1 MEILSGRKDAHAGT
15 ARRAGT
21 ARQFSTRVFALCL
34 VTLVCLALGACT
46 AFRLVYGQIDHV
58 IFLTLDRYLDV
69 NAGYEIRLKERIAR
83 YVDWHRRTQ
92 LPAYAQILRDAA
104 ERLHGPVGKAEVVA
118 FNERVYERLRVMAL
132 RAVPDFADLALSLT
146 PENLRHLEKKFA
158 ESNEQFRKE
167 HVAGSEETLRRRRF
181 EKSLES
187 YEDWFGRLDGT
198 QRERLREK
206 MQGQPLHGALRYEE
220 RLRRQRELLAL
231 LARVQKERPEA
242 KTVEAWMRDYAYRFE
257 HPPTT
262 EQRAQVDAMID
273 TAAENIRFVIAMA
286 TPEQRAAARRRI
298 QGYLDDIRQL
308 TEQP

>member
-1 MEILSGRKDAHAGT
+1 M
-15 ARRAGT
+15 RRAAT

-34 VTLVCLALGACT
+34 VTLACLALGACT
-46 AFRLVYGQIDHV
+46 AFRLVYGQMDHV
-58 IFLTLDRYLDV
+58 IFLTLDRYLDI
-69 NAGYEIRLKERIAR
+69 NPGYELRLKERIAR
-83 YVDWHRRTQ
+83 YVEWHRRTQ
-92 LPAYAQILRDAA
+92 LPAYAQILRDAG
-104 ERLHGPVGKAEVVA
+104 ERLQGPVSKAEVVA

-146 PENLRHLEKKFA
+146 PENLRQLEKKFA
-158 ESNEQFRKE
+158 EKNDEFYKE
-167 HVAGSEETLRRRRF
+167 HVKGSEETLRRRRF

-187 YEDWFGRLDGT
+187 YEDWFGRLDGA

-206 MQGQPLHGALRYEE
+206 MDAQPLHGTLRYEE
-220 RLRRQRELLAL
+220 RLRRQRDLLAL

-257 HPPTT
+257 HPPSP
-262 EQRAQVDAMID
+262 ERRAQVGAMRDA
-273 TAAENIRFVIAMA
+273 AAENILFVIAMA

-308 TEQP
+308 TTPA